1 MEIYPAYFVLIGLI
15 VYLCAYFVYAKR
27 YDKKVWQPD
36 PKATTPAHM
45 YMDGV
50 EFFPSSKFI
59 LYGFQFKGIAGAAP
73 IVGPFVA
80 LQFGWLPALL
90 WILIGNFFI
99 GWIHDYGS
107 IFMGVRKE
115 GKTLGPL
122 TYELIS
128 PRARSC
134 LMGFL
139 IFYLLTIIAAFFN
152 VCGTLYNARG
162 GGLIFTIFIVMA
174 GILTGALLYKAK
186 LHVGVVTIVGIII
199 MLIGLYVGSVV
210 LPLAANEVSYE
221 IAIVITALICLISA
235 VVPIIWFAQ
244 PVNYMAFY
252 PCIGGIIVVIIGAL
266 ASPITNVTVVPPAL
280 TSNWMYPSLAVGP
293 IWPILFVSIACG
305 AISGW
310 HSLVS
315 TSGTARQLDLETDA
329 LPIGAGSMLT
339 EGLLALSA
347 LAAYMCFS
355 TPEMVKAGSFG
366 GFASGASRLVAP
378 ILFTTETNPA
388 LQTFFMAFIAI
399 YAITILQ
406 LAVRFW
412 RMALTEITAPLPA
425 LRLSIGNKWVGSIIG
440 LAIAGLLA
448 WTGSFVNLWTLF
460 GGANQLLAGLALI
473 LVSIYL
479 ANMKKPTK
487 YTLAPAI
494 FMIITCEAALVYE
507 AYLFFNAII
516 TNAPLVTKGRWIAGH
531 PEIALGLNAVF
542 AIIGI
547 VLVILGIIVA
557 YDAAKALS
565 KAWKAK
571 KESP

>member
-1 MEIYPAYFVLIGLI
+1 MEIYPAYFVLIGLV

-27 YDKKVWQPD
+27 YDKKVWKPD

-50 EFFPSSKFI
+50 EFFPSSKYI

-73 IVGPFVA
+73 IVGPFIA
-80 LQFGWLPALL
+80 LQFGWIPALL
-90 WILIGNFFI
+90 WILVGNFFI

-107 IFMGVRKE
+107 IFMGVRNE

-139 IFYLLTIIAAFFN
+139 LFYLVTLIAAFFN
-152 VCGTLYNARG
+152 VCGSLYSARG
-162 GGLIFTIFIVMA
+162 GGLIFTIFIVIA
-174 GILTGALLYKAK
+174 GIIGGALLYKAK
-186 LHVGVVTIVGIII
+186 VHVGIVTIVGIVI
-199 MLIGLYVGSVV
+199 MLIGLYIGAVF
-210 LPLAANEVSYE
+210 LPLGAGEISYE
-221 IAIVITALICLISA
+221 VAVLVTAVICLISA

-252 PCIGGIIVVIIGAL
+252 PCIGGIIVLIIGAL

-280 TSNWMYPSLAVGP
+280 TSNWMNPSLATGP

-315 TSGTARQLDLETDA
+315 TSGTARQLDIETDA

-347 LAAYMCFS
+347 LAAYMSYS
-355 TPEMVKAGSFG
+355 TPEMIKAGSYG
-366 GFASGASRLVAP
+366 GFESGASRLVAP
-378 ILFTTETNPA
+378 ILLTTETNPV
-388 LQTFFMAFIAI
+388 LKTFFTAFVAI
-399 YAITILQ
+399 FAITILQ
-406 LAVRFW
+406 LAIRFW
-412 RMALTEITAPLPA
+412 RLALTEVTAPTPA
-425 LRLSIGNKWVGSIIG
+425 LRLTIGNRWVGSIIG
-440 LAIAGLLA
+440 LVIGALFA
-448 WTGSFVNLWTLF
+448 WTGSFINLWTLF
-460 GGANQLLAGLALI
+460 GGSNQLLAGLALI
-473 LVSIYL
+473 LASVYL
-479 ANMKKPTK
+479 ANVKKPSK
-487 YTLAPAI
+487 YTLGPAI
-494 FMIITCEAALVYE
+494 FMIITCEAALAYE
-507 AYLFFNAII
+507 AYLFINAVI
-516 TNAPLVTKGRWIAGH
+516 TGVPIASGRITGYTGV
-531 PEIALGLNAVF
+531 ALGLNAVF

-547 VLVILGIIVA
+547 VLIVLGIIVA
-557 YDAAKALS
+557 YDSAKALS

-571 KESP
+571 KESK